1 MQRAKLIT
9 PKIINALRGS
19 QWSFVVLFLAL
30 SSPAFS
36 QDNSPYSR
44 YGIGDLVPATNI
56 INRSM
61 GGVTAGYF
69 DQLAINFNNPA
80 SYSTFQAIREKK
92 SKKLSSGRAILDVGL
107 NFENRT
113 LIEPNNATKFTASNA
128 LFSYVQ
134 IGMPLKQNWG
144 LSFGIRPI
152 SRISY
157 KVLTNE
163 KLIDPITGLPI
174 EDAATLYSGSGG
186 SYLISAGTGF
196 SLFKKEKFGQMGGLS
211 VGFNGGYLFGEKDN
225 SSRRVLLNDTV
236 TYYKANYETRTNFGS
251 LYYNMGFQYKLPIS
265 KTMQLTIGAFGN
277 SSLKLNGK
285 QDRVRETYV
294 FDDNTGNVRLDS
306 VSDSRDVK
314 GTINL
319 PSSLT
324 VGFMLQ
330 KFAVQNK
337 EGGFM
342 LGMDFATQKWSDY
355 RFYGQA
361 DSLRNKWE
369 LRTGV
374 QLNPVPRRNYF
385 SNIAYRFGLFFGPEY
400 VKVGQKLPQVG
411 ASFGVGLPMAISRQ
425 APNQATFINMAFEY
439 IKRGN
444 SDNRLKENLFRF
456 SLGFSLSDIW
466 FIKRKYE

>member
-9 PKIINALRGS
+9 PKIIKALRGS

-30 SSPAFS
+30 SGPVFA

-113 LIEPNNATKFTASNA
+113 LIEPNNANKFTASNA

-174 EDAATLYSGSGG
+174 EDAATLYSGNGG

-196 SLFKKEKFGQMGGLS
+196 SLFKKEKYGQMGGLS
-211 VGFNGGYLFGEKDN
+211 IGFNGGYMFGEKDY

-236 TYYKANYETRTNFGS
+236 TYYKANYETRTNYGS
-251 LYYNMGFQYKLPIS
+251 LYYNMGFQYKLPLS
-265 KTMQLTIGAFGN
+265 KNMQLTIGAFGN

-285 QDRVRETYV
+285 QDRLRETYV

-306 VSDSRDVK
+306 VSDTRDVK

-374 QLNPVPRRNYF
+374 QINPVPRRNYF

-425 APNQATFINMAFEY
+425 APNQATFINLAIEY
-439 IKRGN
+439 VKRGN
-444 SDNRLKENLFRF
+444 NDNRLKENLFRF

>member
-9 PKIINALRGS
+9 PKIIKALRGS
-19 QWSFVVLFLAL
+19 KWSFVVLFLATA
-30 SSPAFS
+30 SPAFA

-80 SYSTFQAIREKK
+80 SYSAFQAIREKK

-113 LIEPNNATKFTASNA
+113 LREPNNANKFTASNA

-134 IGMPLKQNWG
+134 VGVPLKQNWG
-144 LSFGIRPI
+144 LSFGIRPV

-157 KVLTNE
+157 KILANE
-163 KLIDPITGLPI
+163 KLVDPISGLPI
-174 EDAATLYSGSGG
+174 EDAATLYTGNGG
-186 SYLISAGTGF
+186 SYLISAGSGF
-196 SLFKKEKFGQMGGLS
+196 SLFRKEKYGQMGGLS
-211 VGFNGGYLFGEKDN
+211 VGFNGGYLFGEKDY

-251 LYYNMGFQYKLPIS
+251 LYYNMGFQYKLPLS
-265 KTMQLTIGAFGN
+265 KSMQLTIGAYGN
-277 SSLKLNGK
+277 SSLKLKGK
-285 QDRVRETYV
+285 QDRIRETYV
-294 FDDNTGNVRLDS
+294 FNDNTGNVRLDS
-306 VSDSRDVK
+306 VSDTRDVK

-324 VGFMLQ
+324 VGFILQ

-342 LGMDFATQKWSDY
+342 FGMDFATQQWSDY

-369 LRTGV
+369 LRTGL
-374 QLNPVPRRNYF
+374 QINPVPRRNYF
-385 SNIAYRFGLFFGPEY
+385 SNVAYRFGLFFGPEY

-425 APNQATFINMAFEY
+425 APNQATFINLAFEY
-439 IKRGN
+439 VKRGN
-444 SDNRLKENLFRF
+444 NDNRLKENLFRF

>member
-9 PKIINALRGS
+9 PKIIKALRGS
-19 QWSFVVLFLAL
+19 QWSFVVLFLAAA
-30 SSPAFS
+30 SPAFS

-69 DQLAINFNNPA
+69 DQLSINFNNPA
-80 SYSTFQAIREKK
+80 SYSTFQAIRERKA
-92 SKKLSSGRAILDVGL
+92 KKLSSGRAILDLGL

-113 LIEPNNATKFTASNA
+113 LREPNNATKFTASNA

-134 IGMPLKQNWG
+134 VGVPLKADWG
-144 LSFGIRPI
+144 LSFGIRPV

-157 KVLTNE
+157 KILANE
-163 KLIDPITGLPI
+163 RLIDPITGQSI
-174 EDAATLYSGSGG
+174 EDAATLYTGDGG

-196 SLFKKEKFGQMGGLS
+196 SLFKKEKHGLMEGLS
-211 VGFNGGYLFGEKDN
+211 VGFNGGYLFGEKDY
-225 SSRRVLLNDTV
+225 SSRRALLNDTV
-236 TYYKANYETRTNFGS
+236 AFYKANYETRTNFGS
-251 LYYNMGFQYKLPIS
+251 LYYNMGFQYKLPLS
-265 KTMQLTIGAFGN
+265 KTMQLTVGAFGN
-277 SSLKLNGK
+277 FSQKLNGK
-285 QDRVRETYV
+285 QDRIRETYV
-294 FDDNTGNVRLDS
+294 FDENTGNVRLDS

-314 GTINL
+314 GTIEL

-324 VGFMLQ
+324 VGFILQ

-337 EGGFM
+337 EGGWM
-342 LGMDFATQKWSDY
+342 LGMDFGTQKWSDY

-374 QLNPVPRRNYF
+374 QINPVPRRNYF
-385 SNIAYRFGLFFGPEY
+385 SNISYRFGFFFGPEY

-411 ASFGVGLPMAISRQ
+411 ASFGLGLPMAISRQ
-425 APNQATFINMAFEY
+425 APNQATFINLAFEMV
-439 IKRGN
+439 KRGN
-444 SDNRLKENLFRF
+444 DKNLLKENLFRF

>member
-1 MQRAKLIT
+1 
-9 PKIINALRGS
+9 
-19 QWSFVVLFLAL
+19 VVLFLAL

-113 LIEPNNATKFTASNA
+113 LLEPNNATKFTASNA

-144 LSFGIRPI
+144 LSFGIRPV

-225 SSRRVLLNDTV
+225 STRRVLLNDTV

-251 LYYNMGFQYKLPIS
+251 LYYNMGFQYKIPIS
-265 KTMQLTIGAFGN
+265 KTIQLTIGAFGN

-306 VSDSRDVK
+306 VSDTRDVK

-374 QLNPVPRRNYF
+374 QINPVPRRNYF

-439 IKRGN
+439 VKRGN
-444 SDNRLKENLFRF
+444 NDNRLKENLFRF

>member
-9 PKIINALRGS
+9 PKIIKALRGS
-19 QWSFVVLFLAL
+19 KWSFVVLFLATA
-30 SSPAFS
+30 SPAFA

-80 SYSTFQAIREKK
+80 SYSAFQAIREKK

-113 LIEPNNATKFTASNA
+113 LREPNNANKFTASNA

-134 IGMPLKQNWG
+134 VGVPLKQNWG
-144 LSFGIRPI
+144 LSFGIRPV

-157 KVLTNE
+157 KILANE
-163 KLIDPITGLPI
+163 KLVDPISGLPI
-174 EDAATLYSGSGG
+174 EEAATLYTGDGG
-186 SYLISAGTGF
+186 SYLISAGSGF
-196 SLFKKEKFGQMGGLS
+196 SLFKKEKYGQMGGLS
-211 VGFNGGYLFGEKDN
+211 VGFNSGYLFGEKDY

-251 LYYNMGFQYKLPIS
+251 LYYNMGFQYKLPLS
-265 KTMQLTIGAFGN
+265 KSMQLTIGAYGN
-277 SSLKLNGK
+277 SSLKLKGK
-285 QDRVRETYV
+285 QDRIRETYV
-294 FDDNTGNVRLDS
+294 FNDNTGNVRLDS
-306 VSDSRDVK
+306 VSDTRDVK

-324 VGFMLQ
+324 VGFILQ

-342 LGMDFATQKWSDY
+342 FGMDFATQQWSDY

-369 LRTGV
+369 LRTGL
-374 QLNPVPRRNYF
+374 QINPVPRRNYF
-385 SNIAYRFGLFFGPEY
+385 SNVAYRFGLFFGPEY

-425 APNQATFINMAFEY
+425 APNQATFINLAFEY
-439 IKRGN
+439 VKRGN
-444 SDNRLKENLFRF
+444 NDNRLKENLFRF

>member
-9 PKIINALRGS
+9 PKIIKALRGS
-19 QWSFVVLFLAL
+19 QWSFVVLFLVL
-30 SSPAFS
+30 SGPVFA

-80 SYSTFQAIREKK
+80 SFSTFQAIREKK

-113 LIEPNNATKFTASNA
+113 LREPNTASKFTASNA

-134 IGMPLKQNWG
+134 VGMPLKQNWG
-144 LSFGIRPI
+144 LSFGIRPV

-157 KVLTNE
+157 KILANE

-174 EDAATLYSGSGG
+174 EDAATLYSGNGG

-196 SLFKKEKFGQMGGLS
+196 SLFKKEKYGQVGGLS
-211 VGFNGGYLFGEKDN
+211 AGFTGGYLFGEKDY
-225 SSRRVLLNDTV
+225 SSRRVLINDTV
-236 TYYKANYETRTNFGS
+236 SYYKANYETRTNYGS
-251 LYYNMGFQYKLPIS
+251 LYYNLGFQYKLPLS
-265 KTMQLTIGAFGN
+265 KTMQLTIGAYGN
-277 SSLKLNGK
+277 SSLKLKGK
-285 QDRVRETYV
+285 QDRLRETYV
-294 FDDNTGNVRLDS
+294 FDDNTGNLRLDS
-306 VSDSRDVK
+306 VSDTRDVK
-314 GTINL
+314 GTIDL

-374 QLNPVPRRNYF
+374 QINPVPRRNYF

-425 APNQATFINMAFEY
+425 APNQATFINLAFEY
-439 IKRGN
+439 VKRGN
-444 SDNRLKENLFRF
+444 NDNRLKENLFRF

>member
-1 MQRAKLIT
+1 MQRAKLII

-19 QWSFVVLFLAL
+19 KWSFVVLILVL
-30 SSPAFS
+30 SSPAFA

-44 YGIGDLVPATNI
+44 YGIGDLVPPTNI

-80 SYSTFQAIREKK
+80 SYSTFQAIRERK

-113 LIEPNNATKFTASNA
+113 LSEPNNANKFTASNA

-134 IGMPLKQNWG
+134 VGMPLKQNWG
-144 LSFGIRPI
+144 LSFGIRPV

-157 KVLTNE
+157 KILANE
-163 KLIDPITGLPI
+163 KLVDPISGLPI
-174 EDAATLYSGSGG
+174 EDAATLYTGDGG

-196 SLFKKEKFGQMGGLS
+196 SVFRKEKYGQMGGLS
-211 VGFNGGYLFGEKDN
+211 VGFNGGYLFGEKDY
-225 SSRRVLLNDTV
+225 SSRRVLINDTV

-251 LYYNMGFQYKLPIS
+251 LYYNLGFQYKLPLS
-265 KTMQLTIGAFGN
+265 KTMQLTIGAYGN

-285 QDRVRETYV
+285 QDRIRETYV
-294 FDDNTGNVRLDS
+294 FNDNTGNVRLDS
-306 VSDSRDVK
+306 VSDIRDVK
-314 GTINL
+314 GTIEL

-342 LGMDFATQKWSDY
+342 LGMDFATQQWSNY

-374 QLNPVPRRNYF
+374 QINPVPRRNYF
-385 SNIAYRFGLFFGPEY
+385 SMISYRFGFFFGPEY

-411 ASFGVGLPMAISRQ
+411 ASFGLGLPMAYSRQ
-425 APNQATFINMAFEY
+425 APNQATFINLAIEY
-439 IKRGN
+439 VKRGN
-444 SDNRLKENLFRF
+444 NDNRLKENLFRF

>member
-1 MQRAKLIT
+1 
-9 PKIINALRGS
+9 
-19 QWSFVVLFLAL
+19 
-30 SSPAFS
+30 
-36 QDNSPYSR
+36 
-44 YGIGDLVPATNI
+44 
-56 INRSM
+56 M

-113 LIEPNNATKFTASNA
+113 LLEPNNATKFTASNA

-144 LSFGIRPI
+144 LSFGIRPV

-225 SSRRVLLNDTV
+225 STRRVLLNDTV

-251 LYYNMGFQYKLPIS
+251 LYYNMGFQYKVPIS

-306 VSDSRDVK
+306 VSDTRDVK

-374 QLNPVPRRNYF
+374 QINPVPRRNYF

-439 IKRGN
+439 VKRGN
-444 SDNRLKENLFRF
+444 NDNRLKENLFRF